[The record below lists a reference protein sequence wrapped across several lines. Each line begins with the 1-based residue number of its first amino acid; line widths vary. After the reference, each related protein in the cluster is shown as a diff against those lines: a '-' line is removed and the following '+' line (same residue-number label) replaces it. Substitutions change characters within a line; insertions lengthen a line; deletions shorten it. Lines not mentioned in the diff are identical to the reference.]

1 MCLLQVK
8 THKSIQNMKKAL
20 QIILVL
26 FISTQAWAQVNP
38 ITKANE
44 MYQKGEYEK
53 AIQAYQFV
61 LDTHIEAPEI
71 YFNLGNSFYKSGEIS
86 SAILNYERA
95 LLLSP
100 DDKDIQYNL
109 DLARKH
115 VLDKFEVLP
124 EIFVKRWFTG
134 IRNSF
139 SANLWAYIS
148 IGLFFLALLFA
159 SFYLYSNK
167 AGLKKIGFFLAL
179 IAFGISLLTYSFA
192 SKKTDEITL
201 REYAIIFSPSVTIKG
216 SPDKSGTE
224 LFLLHEGTKVKV
236 IDSLGDWRNIQL
248 SYGNE
253 GWLKKEDIEMI

>member
-1 MCLLQVK
+1 
-8 THKSIQNMKKAL
+8 MKKAL
-20 QIILVL
+20 QFILAI
-26 FISTQAWAQVNP
+26 FISTQAWAQINP
-38 ITKANE
+38 ISDANE
-44 MYQKGEYEK
+44 MYKKGEYEK
-53 AIQAYQFV
+53 AIQAYEFV
-61 LDTHIEAPEI
+61 LDTHLEAPEI
-71 YFNLGNSFYKSGEIS
+71 YFNLGNAYYKMGEIS
-86 SAILNYERA
+86 PAILNFERA

-124 EIFVKRWFTG
+124 ELFIKRWFSG

-139 SANLWAYIS
+139 SADWWSYFS
-148 IGLFFLALLFA
+148 ILFFCLALVFA

-167 AGLKKIGFFLAL
+167 SGLKKIGFFLSFFA
-179 IAFGISLLTYSFA
+179 IVISIMTYSFA
-192 SKKTDEITL
+192 SKKTDEINI
-201 REYAIIFSPSVTIKG
+201 REQAIIVSPSVTIKG

-236 IDSLGDWRNIQL
+236 IEELQDWRNIQL
-248 SYGNE
+248 SDGNE

>member
-1 MCLLQVK
+1 
-8 THKSIQNMKKAL
+8 MKKIL
-20 QIILVL
+20 QFILVL

-38 ITKANE
+38 ISKANE

-71 YFNLGNSFYKSGEIS
+71 YFNLANSFYKTGEIS

-100 DDKDIQYNL
+100 DDKDVQYNL

-124 EIFVKRWFTG
+124 ELFVKRWYAG

-139 SANLWAYIS
+139 SANLWSYFS
-148 IGLFFLALLFA
+148 IGFFILALIFISL
-159 SFYLYSNK
+159 YLYTNK
-167 AGLKKIGFFLAL
+167 ASLKKVGFFLAIL
-179 IAFGISLLTYSFA
+179 ALGFSIISYSFA

-216 SPDKSGTE
+216 SPSESGTE

-236 IDSLGDWRNIQL
+236 LEELGDWRNIQL
-248 SYGNE
+248 SDGNE
-253 GWLKKEDIEMI
+253 GWLKKEAIEMI